1 MDWNVDLQ
9 ETELLTTG
17 TTPNNTK
24 HPLQPLSPPSPLTHR
39 ARAAR
44 LREQQLAQQ
53 AEVAAQLQLPAQI
66 GVNHPQIPPE
76 PIPNNNNHA
85 PPPVIPPPNDPLS
98 AVSTEDRILLDNC

>member
-1 MDWNVDLQ
+1 LWCTKGRHWVALAVFG
-9 ETELLTTG
+9 TLLTCDACRAAD
-17 TTPNNTK
+17 
-24 HPLQPLSPPSPLTHR
+24 R

-44 LREQQLAQQ
+44 LREQRLAQQ
-53 AEVAAQLQLPAQI
+53 AEVAAQLQLAAQI